1 MRQREF
7 TVTRA
12 RNRVKF
18 ISGIFE
24 EFIEGRRGDTEEM
37 VAAAAEEQVMEKEE
51 KKEEDFKGH

>member
-12 RNRVKF
+12 CNRVKF

-37 VAAAAEEQVMEKEE
+37 VAAAEEQVDGEGGE
-51 KKEEDFKGH
+51 GGGGL